1 MNFFATMAACSRTC
15 LALFLVIPKS
25 VLGFVYDP
33 GNSYILEGDLPSPT
47 QATHFGYDLELSG
60 HIINNLYVG
69 APNYSGGMGKG

>member
-1 MNFFATMAACSRTC
+1 MPSSETIWVLILT
-15 LALFLVIPKS
+15 VES

-47 QATHFGYDLELSG
+47 QPTDFGYDLELSG
-60 HIINNLYVG
+60 HTINNLYVG